1 MKKEEAKKIE
11 QERFEFVLYI
21 NDNII
26 CQRYFPIN
34 NFNPNSVK
42 SYEIKELMDNI
53 CGMNN
58 GQYGTMGIIPTYLK
72 NKTIEFMLANS
83 HYFMN
88 QSEQA
93 VKQPSDK
100 EDNFSFEIK
109 IDRKT
114 VAKSIFSGTSF
125 HQKFRYAVDIKEI
138 IPDIISEIRS
148 KLSKKNYTK
157 TYLNISI

>member
-1 MKKEEAKKIE
+1 MKKEEVKKIE

-34 NFNPNSVK
+34 HFNTNSIK

-58 GQYGTMGIIPTYLK
+58 GKYGTLGIIPTYLK
-72 NKTIEFMLANS
+72 NKTIEFMLTNS
-83 HYFMN
+83 YYYLN
-88 QSEQA
+88 QPEQA
-93 VKQPSDK
+93 VKTTSDK

-109 IDRKT
+109 VDKKT
-114 VAKSIFSGTSF
+114 IAKSIFSGTSF

-138 IPDIISEIRS
+138 IPAIISEIRS